1 MLLSQHCDD
10 IFSCVNILNQI
21 ILSGL
26 CNIILS
32 VIMSVLP
39 TMWLTID
46 LSHQGQVVGH
56 LEKGKKQNKELLQP
70 KIHPYRGIVEDLVKG
85 IVHKKILW

>member
-1 MLLSQHCDD
+1 
-10 IFSCVNILNQI
+10 
-21 ILSGL
+21 
-26 CNIILS
+26 
-32 VIMSVLP
+32 
-39 TMWLTID
+39 MWLTID

-85 IVHKKILW
+85 IVNKKIL